1 MWGTNA
7 KRRPAAVRGRVE
19 CRSRD
24 QGPGQDKTPSAEA
37 DGGGAPKRAPGRKM
51 ILMSQQDDFERILA
65 SLYEATLDDLHWDKT
80 SALIDEACGARGNSV
95 VFAGMTPAGAA
106 EILFAR
112 ICHRG
117 QRDREFEQEYVRVH
131 YPVDE
136 RLPRFRQLPDSKIVH
151 VTELLSEQEL
161 KKSRLY
167 NEILPRRQSQ
177 DSLYTR
183 MDGPFGSRIG
193 WVIGDPVDARG
204 WSSAQIDMIRRL
216 LPHLRQFVRVRHALV
231 ECGAL
236 GAPLGELV
244 ENSLAGVIKLDR
256 HGRIVATNDRALE
269 LLRDGDVLSDE
280 DGTLS
285 ASSLEDN
292 PELQR
297 LLARALP
304 PFGDQGE
311 SGSMVVK
318 HSSGPPAMVLHVIP
332 VEDPQVDFRTWRT
345 AALVLAVEPRR
356 QTRIDRH
363 VLRATLGLT
372 PAESEV
378 AALLA
383 EGLSVRGIVEAKGRG
398 EYTVREQV
406 KQIFRKL
413 RVSRQMDL
421 VQIVRATGGFLPPG
435 RRDD

>member
-1 MWGTNA
+1 MGA
-7 KRRPAAVRGRVE
+7 EPPRE
-19 CRSRD
+19 H
-24 QGPGQDKTPSAEA
+24 PGGKT
-37 DGGGAPKRAPGRKM
+37 

-65 SLYEATLDDLHWDKT
+65 SLYEAMLDDIHWDAT
-80 SALIDEACGARGNSV
+80 SALIDEACGAEGNAL
-95 VFAGMTPAGAA
+95 VFAGMTPAGEA

-112 ICHRG
+112 FCHRG
-117 QRDREFEQEYVRVH
+117 QRDREFEQEYFRIY

-151 VTELLSEQEL
+151 VKELLSEQER
-161 KKSRLY
+161 KKSSLY
-167 NEILPRRQSQ
+167 NELLVRRQAQ

-183 MDGPFGSRIG
+183 MDGPYGSRIG
-193 WVIGDPVDARG
+193 WVVDDPVDGRG
-204 WSSAQIDMIRRL
+204 WSSAQIDMIKGL

-231 ECGAL
+231 EGGAL
-236 GAPLGELV
+236 GSPVGDFI
-244 ENSLAGVIKLDR
+244 ENTRVAVIKLDR
-256 HGRIVATNDRALE
+256 HGRVVDANDRALE
-269 LLRDGDVLSDE
+269 HLRNGDVLSDE
-280 DGTLS
+280 DGKLS
-285 ASSLEDN
+285 ASSPEDDA
-292 PELQR
+292 ELQR

-318 HSSGPPAMVLHVIP
+318 HATGAPSMALHVIP
-332 VEDPQVDFRTWRT
+332 VPDPQVDFRTWRT
-345 AALVLAVEPRR
+345 AALVLAVDPRR

-383 EGLSVRGIVEAKGRG
+383 EGLSVREIVKAKGRG

-421 VQIVRATGGFLPPG
+421 VQIVQATGGFLPPG

>member
-1 MWGTNA
+1 MARGSGLRRFVPPRCGGRTRNA
-7 KRRPAAVRGRVE
+7 DPRPSGDASSAGAATRAR
-19 CRSRD
+19 
-24 QGPGQDKTPSAEA
+24 DKTRPPPPKPMGAEPPKEHP
-37 DGGGAPKRAPGRKM
+37 GGKT

-193 WVIGDPVDARG
+193 WVIGNPVDARG
-204 WSSAQIDMIRRL
+204 CT
-216 LPHLRQFVRVRHALV
+216 P
-231 ECGAL
+231 
-236 GAPLGELV
+236 
-244 ENSLAGVIKLDR
+244 SLAAPEQSERATRRTGRLAHRPGDR
-256 HGRIVATNDRALE
+256 RSGQGR
-269 LLRDGDVLSDE
+269 G
-280 DGTLS
+280 
-285 ASSLEDN
+285 
-292 PELQR
+292 
-297 LLARALP
+297 
-304 PFGDQGE
+304 
-311 SGSMVVK
+311 
-318 HSSGPPAMVLHVIP
+318 MVLGPDQYDQAAPSTSAAVR
-332 VEDPQVDFRTWRT
+332 EDPART
-345 AALVLAVEPRR
+345 
-356 QTRIDRH
+356 
-363 VLRATLGLT
+363 G
-372 PAESEV
+372 
-378 AALLA
+378 
-383 EGLSVRGIVEAKGRG
+383 
-398 EYTVREQV
+398 
-406 KQIFRKL
+406 
-413 RVSRQMDL
+413 
-421 VQIVRATGGFLPPG
+421 
-435 RRDD
+435 